1 MLHRCSLGCVPCRA
15 KAPFLVHDDKAREE
29 ALLEASHAEARAAAA
44 AAKAAEAAKAV
55 TAAAEAEA
63 ARQAEISAHKPQLDH
78 VMVGSAIYFGS

>member
-1 MLHRCSLGCVPCRA
+1 M
-15 KAPFLVHDDKAREE
+15 HDDKAREE